1 MASSNVNALKNSCK
15 SADGDECYTPNY
27 ALEVLFSYLDKN
39 KNYYEATS
47 NISSN
52 IIDCAKQNGFNF
64 ISSNGRNFLKDA
76 LPDFDAVI
84 TNPPYS
90 IKDKF
95 ITKCYELDKP
105 FALLL
110 PVTALQGKYRG
121 KLFGKHGI
129 ELLVLN
135 SRVDFTGKGAPH
147 FGVAWFCKNILPS
160 DLIFTD
166 IEQALKGKE
175 LC

>member
-1 MASSNVNALKNSCK
+1 MASSNIHALIKSCK
-15 SADGDECYTPNY
+15 TSDGDECYTPSY
-27 ALEVLFSYLDKN
+27 ALEVLLPYLDKN
-39 KNYYEATS
+39 KTYYEATS

-52 IIDCAKQNGFNF
+52 IIICANINGFNF
-64 ISSNGRNFLKDA
+64 IESNGRDFLKDD
-76 LPDFDAVI
+76 LPAFDAII

-95 ITKCYELDKP
+95 IEKCYQLDKP

-110 PVTALQGKYRG
+110 PVTAIQGKFRG
-121 KLFGKHGI
+121 NLFSKYGI
-129 ELLVLN
+129 ELLILN

-160 DLIFTD
+160 NLIFTD
-166 IEQALKGKE
+166 IKKTAL
-175 LC
+175 